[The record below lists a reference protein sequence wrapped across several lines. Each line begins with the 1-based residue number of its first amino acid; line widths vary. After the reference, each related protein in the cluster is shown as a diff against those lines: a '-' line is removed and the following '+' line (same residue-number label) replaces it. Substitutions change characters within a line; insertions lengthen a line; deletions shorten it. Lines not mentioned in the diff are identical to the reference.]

1 MRIKKL
7 SIIVLMITLI
17 LILTNKSKAVENIE
31 EGKQYN
37 INQEIKIRILP
48 LIYSAEK
55 EKTVNGNI
63 TVTEVL
69 NDWCKIETAESSGW
83 VRISKLK
90 EITTENNTETP
101 VEVDNTEATN
111 PEDNSGDEQ
120 EPENNNENLENEDN
134 DEEET
139 FNPEEVTELNK
150 TGYVSSDGL
159 NIRTEPNTSSEI
171 IHSLSFNAKVTI
183 TGEIENW
190 YQIDYKDQVGYVS
203 KKYISDTRLPE
214 TTSRGGVDRTAKA
227 NTSQET
233 EKKEEVSSTQ
243 NNVEEQKQTSNSN
256 VTGAQVVEYAKQ
268 YLGYK
273 YKAGGATPSTGFDCS
288 GFTSY
293 VFKHFGI
300 SLNRSSSG
308 QIKNGIAVEKN
319 NWQQGDI
326 LVYKNESKTAIGH
339 VGIYIG
345 NGNFIHS
352 ANKKE
357 GVKITS
363 TSSSYY
369 SQRYVGARRVI

>member
-1 MRIKKL
+1 
-7 SIIVLMITLI
+7 MITLI

-48 LIYSAEK
+48 LIYFAEK

-90 EITTENNTETP
+90 EITTGNNTETP
-101 VEVDNTEATN
+101 VDVDNTEATN

-120 EPENNNENLENEDN
+120 EPENNNENSENEDN

-190 YQIDYKDQVGYVS
+190 YQIDYQDQVGYVS
-203 KKYISDTRLPE
+203 KKYISDTRLLE